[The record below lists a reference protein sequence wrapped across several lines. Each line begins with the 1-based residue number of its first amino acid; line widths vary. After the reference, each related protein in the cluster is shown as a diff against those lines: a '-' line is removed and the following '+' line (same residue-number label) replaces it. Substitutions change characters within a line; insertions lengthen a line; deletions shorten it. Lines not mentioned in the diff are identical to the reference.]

1 MAKTKYYAVK
11 VGKNTGVFQT
21 WAQCE
26 EQIKGVS
33 GAQYKSF
40 TTLEDA
46 ERYIQT
52 SPSEETVKEEVSS
65 YDINENVKQ
74 RLSELKENEVIAFVD
89 GSFQEGKSAF
99 GVIIFDDKGNKEKLY
114 KAFTENYNQE
124 FINLRNV
131 AAELEGVKEAI
142 QWALKYEKKK
152 ISIFYDYEGIEKWAD
167 RTWQAKNK
175 ITKDYVGFIREHQKY
190 ININF
195 FKVPAHS
202 DIKYNEEVDAL
213 AKIALLEKGYKTYN
227 DGSVYIVGYGESDWK
242 AIVDSINTENEEL
255 SDSSKITYSVE
266 NIDKKKKIKILQ
278 QKNYVIINCYNDSK
292 SYVQG
297 KQSVLFQKVIARAV
311 ELMNDKNEVVETL
324 NSYHALDIKMEEV
337 DTSFSALLPNY
348 RHESDKLYSNLL
360 SVVYNTKITG
370 YMPDY
375 TCLVTPIFRAYEY
388 YLHKILHDVL
398 EQPTTRSNGAN
409 NFSYFTK
416 VGSVYQYSGNNKSK
430 LDMRQ
435 LNYLN
440 DFYNNYNSVRHPYS
454 HWSANEVDVAVIT
467 DISEAR
473 NLLLEGLG
481 YIDKYY
487 TLFK

>member
-11 VGKNTGVFQT
+11 VGKNMGIFQT

-40 TTLEDA
+40 TTIEDA

-52 SPSEETVKEEVSS
+52 PLHEDSVKAEVPSH
-65 YDINENVKQ
+65 DINENVEQ
-74 RLSELKENEVIAFVD
+74 SLSELKENEVIAFVD

-114 KAFTENYNQE
+114 KAFTESYNRE
-124 FINLRNV
+124 FIALRNV

-167 RTWQAKNK
+167 GTWQARNK
-175 ITKDYVGFIREHQKY
+175 ITKDYVCFIGEHQKH

-202 DIKYNEEVDAL
+202 DIKYNEEVDTL
-213 AKIALLEKGYKTYN
+213 AKSALLEKGYETYN

-242 AIVDSINTENEEL
+242 AIVDSINAENEEL
-255 SDSSKITYSVE
+255 KESSEITYSVE
-266 NIDKKKKIKILQ
+266 NIEKRKKIKLLQ
-278 QKNYVIINCYNDSK
+278 QKNCVIINCYNDSK

-297 KQSVLFQKVIARAV
+297 KQSVLFQKVIARAI
-311 ELMNDKNEVVETL
+311 ELMNNKNDVVETL

-360 SVVYNTKITG
+360 SVIYNTKITG

-398 EQPTTRSNGAN
+398 EQPTTRSNGSN

-430 LDMRQ
+430 LEVHQ
-435 LNYLN
+435 LDYLN

-467 DISEAR
+467 DIGEAR

-481 YIDKYY
+481 YIDRYY

>member
-65 YDINENVKQ
+65 YDINENIKQ

-175 ITKDYVGFIREHQKY
+175 ITKDYVGFIPC
-190 ININF
+190 IGLM
-195 FKVPAHS
+195 KVGA
-202 DIKYNEEVDAL
+202 
-213 AKIALLEKGYKTYN
+213 G
-227 DGSVYIVGYGESDWK
+227 
-242 AIVDSINTENEEL
+242 
-255 SDSSKITYSVE
+255 
-266 NIDKKKKIKILQ
+266 
-278 QKNYVIINCYNDSK
+278 
-292 SYVQG
+292 
-297 KQSVLFQKVIARAV
+297 
-311 ELMNDKNEVVETL
+311 
-324 NSYHALDIKMEEV
+324 
-337 DTSFSALLPNY
+337 
-348 RHESDKLYSNLL
+348 
-360 SVVYNTKITG
+360 
-370 YMPDY
+370 
-375 TCLVTPIFRAYEY
+375 IFR
-388 YLHKILHDVL
+388 
-398 EQPTTRSNGAN
+398 
-409 NFSYFTK
+409 
-416 VGSVYQYSGNNKSK
+416 
-430 LDMRQ
+430 
-435 LNYLN
+435 
-440 DFYNNYNSVRHPYS
+440 
-454 HWSANEVDVAVIT
+454 
-467 DISEAR
+467 SER
-473 NLLLEGLG
+473 INQSGLG
-481 YIDKYY
+481 QSFFLSSI
-487 TLFK
+487 FSPP